1 MGKYRP
7 FILFGIAIIVALIT
21 GFLVVNYLQTKSKGK
36 EVALETQH
44 IAVAKVDLTWG
55 TAITPEVITTK
66 PFLKDSLPGG
76 YFSDP
81 SSLSGRVLI
90 SNIKANEPIFESKLA
105 PTTVKTGGVAAVIS
119 QKKRAVSVRVDKVI
133 GVSGFVHPGNR
144 VDVLVTMPSGKEGTP
159 NPITKIVL
167 ENMLVLATGQ
177 EIQTKGKEE
186 KATPVE
192 VITLEVTPE
201 EAEKLALAATEG
213 KIQLAL
219 RNFSDSEDVFTKGMT
234 IPVLLG
240 SYSTYGSVQET
251 KAVPVRATGGR
262 RPTPMAAKKP
272 ETGKPEIEK
281 KPGVTVELI
290 KGTKASEVK
299 FEGGE

>member
-1 MGKYRP
+1 MGKYRT

-55 TAITPEVITTK
+55 TAVTPEVITMK

-76 YFSDP
+76 YFSEP
-81 SSLSGRVLI
+81 SSLTGRVLI

-119 QKKRAVSVRVDKVI
+119 PKKRAIAIKVDKVI

-144 VDVLVTMPSGKEGTP
+144 VDVLVTLHQEKAQTS
-159 NPITKIVL
+159 ITKTVL
-167 ENMLVLATGQ
+167 ENILVLAAGP

-186 KATPVE
+186 KASPVD

-213 KIQLAL
+213 KILLAL
-219 RNFSDSEDVFTKGMT
+219 RNFNDTEDVVTKGMT
-234 IPVLLG
+234 IPTLLA
-240 SYSTYGSVQET
+240 SYSTYGSVQEA
-251 KAVPVRATGGR
+251 KVVPVKATGSKK
-262 RPTPMAAKKP
+262 PTPVMGKKI
-272 ETGKPEIEK
+272 ETGKPALEK
-281 KPGVTVELI
+281 KPAFAVELI
-290 KGTKASEVK
+290 KGNKVSEVK
-299 FEGGE
+299 FEGGEI